1 MTEGFDSI
9 VTQLE
14 HQKTAIER
22 ALAALRE
29 IDGVAAPSETGPPSG
44 APAKRRGRPKGTG
57 GNLRSEGQR
66 KRWAAKKAA
75 VAAPTVA
82 SKKAA
87 PRKPQ
92 FTPEGLQKLAEA
104 MKRRWAVKRAAAA
117 AKKAGSKRAKKKV
130 A

>member
-9 VTQLE
+9 VAQLE

-29 IDGVAAPSETGPPSG
+29 VEGIAAPAATAPSSI
-44 APAKRRGRPKGTG
+44 APAKRRGRPKGSG
-57 GNLRSEGQR
+57 LNLRSEGQK

-75 VAAPTVA
+75 VAAPPAA

-104 MKRRWAVKRAAAA
+104 MKKRWAVKRAAA
-117 AKKAGSKRAKKKV
+117 KKAGRKGATKKV

>member
-9 VTQLE
+9 LAQLE
-14 HQKTAIER
+14 HKKTAIER

-29 IDGVAAPSETGPPSG
+29 VEGVAAPITTGSSSG

-57 GNLRSEGQR
+57 GNRRSEGQM

-75 VAAPTVA
+75 LAAPLVA
-82 SKKAA
+82 SKKTA

-104 MKRRWAVKRAAAA
+104 MKKRWAVKRAAA
-117 AKKAGSKRAKKKV
+117 KKAGRKGATKKV

>member
-1 MTEGFDSI
+1 MTEGFDGI
-9 VTQLE
+9 VAQLE

-29 IDGVAAPSETGPPSG
+29 VEGVAAPAATASSSG

-57 GNLRSEGQR
+57 RNLRSEGQK

-75 VAAPTVA
+75 VTAAPAA

-104 MKRRWAVKRAAAA
+104 MKKRWAVKRAV
-117 AKKAGSKRAKKKV
+117 AKKAGSKRATKKV

>member
-1 MTEGFDSI
+1 MTEGFGSI
-9 VTQLE
+9 VAQLE
-14 HQKTAIER
+14 HQKTAIEQ

-29 IDGVAAPSETGPPSG
+29 IEGDVAPAATASSSG

-57 GNLRSEGQR
+57 RNLRSEGQR
-66 KRWAAKKAA
+66 KRWAAQKAA

-92 FTPEGLQKLAEA
+92 FTPQGLQKLAEA
-104 MKRRWAVKRAAAA
+104 MKRRWGVKRAAAA
-117 AKKAGSKRAKKKV
+117 AKKAGRKHATKKV